1 MKQSCQ
7 KPGSR
12 ASEEPA
18 RDPGAVTL
26 FAGVAA
32 GKCAKRAAVL
42 HLRQVGVEM
51 KRIVRATAAIA
62 AVMLIGLPTVAP
74 AQDAASASATPQ
86 PLRAYRINPGDELEV
101 YVWGEDRLQRIV
113 KVLPDG
119 TFAFPLVGQI
129 NALGK
134 LPADLEKAISQGLQ
148 SQYRDRVP
156 QVTVSVKS
164 PAGLQFTVAGR
175 VRTPGSFTPGRYLNV
190 LEAVSLAGGPA
201 EFADLGNV
209 SIIRKSGSR
218 LSVIKVR
225 LTDVL
230 KGNPSNRDLEGLPQL
245 ESGDSVIVP

>member
-7 KPGSR
+7 KPGSD

-18 RDPGAVTL
+18 RDPDVATL
-26 FAGVAA
+26 FAGAAA

-42 HLRQVGVEM
+42 QLRQVRVEM
-51 KRIVRATAAIA
+51 KRVVRATIAIA
-62 AVMLIGLPTVAP
+62 SVMFIGLPSVAP
-74 AQDAASASATPQ
+74 AQVSVSAAAPQ